1 MARTFHIGGVRL
13 KDCKLSAHS
22 AMERVELPMR
32 VVLPLGQHIGAPARP
47 VVAAGDRVVRGQCV
61 AEAASVVSAS
71 LHSPISGIVRSIG
84 LVRNARGFDVE
95 AIEIEATESDHRIDI
110 ESMSKPLVA
119 VRDKGNV
126 SADEILACVREAGI
140 VGLGGATFPTAVKLN
155 VPPGKNIDTL
165 VINAAECEPYLTCDH
180 ALMLSDPAGIIIG
193 AELVMKALGVSN
205 AVIGVEDNKP
215 DAIESLRSHVAPGS
229 GIVIVPLKEKYP
241 QGGEKQLIFAM
252 TRREVPS
259 GGLPADVGVVV
270 VNVAT
275 ARAVCMAVVYGE
287 PLIERVVTV
296 TGPRLPR
303 PANYLVPIGYPVDEL
318 ISKSGGD
325 DVPVG
330 KIVLGGPMMGAA
342 VENTEVPVEKGS
354 SGILLLPPDMSHRAQ
369 PEPCI
374 LCARCVSVCP
384 MGLEPYLIS
393 TLSRLGRVGEAVD
406 AGVADCIE
414 CGSCSYICPSSR
426 PILDFIRYGK
436 MSSRRVRK
444 SK

>member
-318 ISKSGGD
+318 IE
-325 DVPVG
+325 
-330 KIVLGGPMMGAA
+330 I
-342 VENTEVPVEKGS
+342 
-354 SGILLLPPDMSHRAQ
+354 
-369 PEPCI
+369 
-374 LCARCVSVCP
+374 
-384 MGLEPYLIS
+384 
-393 TLSRLGRVGEAVD
+393 GR
-406 AGVADCIE
+406 
-414 CGSCSYICPSSR
+414 
-426 PILDFIRYGK
+426 
-436 MSSRRVRK
+436 
-444 SK
+444 